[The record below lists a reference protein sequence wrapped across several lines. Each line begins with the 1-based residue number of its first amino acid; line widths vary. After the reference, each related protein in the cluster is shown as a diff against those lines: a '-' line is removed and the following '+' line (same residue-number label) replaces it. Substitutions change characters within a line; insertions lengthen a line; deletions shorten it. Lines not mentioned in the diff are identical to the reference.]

1 MALAEEGVGL
11 GPLPR
16 GEGQAVLIVLRF
28 LAPTGHQPVLDGSE
42 KLPPEIETV

>member
-11 GPLPR
+11 RPLPR

-28 LAPTGHQPVLDGSE
+28 LAPTRHQPVLDE
-42 KLPPEIETV
+42 NKKLPEIETF